1 MNDKFMGEYTHS
13 IDQKGR
19 LIIPSKFRELL
30 GEKFVVTKGMDGC
43 LWIFSSK
50 SWDEFTNNL
59 QNLQTSSANVRKVKR
74 YFFAG
79 ATETETDKQ
88 GRILLPQS
96 LRAHAKL
103 EKDVVLAGVS
113 DKIEIWDADEWAKIS
128 NVDDVEDV
136 AENMGEL
143 GFGF

>member
-143 GFGF
+143 GFGL

>member
-19 LIIPSKFRELL
+19 LIIPSKVREVL
-30 GEKFVVTKGMDGC
+30 GEKFVVTTGMDGC

>member
-1 MNDKFMGEYTHS
+1 MNGTFTGEYTHS

-50 SWDEFTNNL
+50 SWDEFANNL
-59 QNLQTSSANVRKVKR
+59 HNLQSSNANVRKIKR

-128 NVDDVEDV
+128 NVDDVEDI
-136 AENMGEL
+136 AENIGDF